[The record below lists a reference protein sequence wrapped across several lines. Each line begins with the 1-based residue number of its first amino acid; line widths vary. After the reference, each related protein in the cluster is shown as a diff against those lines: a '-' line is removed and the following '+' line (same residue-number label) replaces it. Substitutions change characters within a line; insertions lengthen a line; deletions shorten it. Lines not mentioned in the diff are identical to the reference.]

1 MISIFI
7 KVKRWLDV
15 TNEKYAMSALDDFA
29 KSLSYNLMLS
39 NEHILKKYSSST
51 RKISKTLQQAR
62 VHFLIGFIIVLFNYS
77 ASSESTLGSILNQYY

>member
-1 MISIFI
+1 MTEISIKTGTLEDAQSDCAVEMEICDINSIFI

-39 NEHILKKYSSST
+39 NEHIL
-51 RKISKTLQQAR
+51 
-62 VHFLIGFIIVLFNYS
+62 
-77 ASSESTLGSILNQYY
+77 